1 MEKIA
6 KIFAG
11 FVSIISLLDV
21 IVFIVAFG
29 WLAYEGLWSVIG
41 WGLLS
46 GFGFAVGLSFVITIL
61 LVLLM
66 PSIFLMKKGKAFLSY
81 AFAIPFLIATAIAI
95 TFFYVF
101 VFNHFA
107 EYSSKI
113 NPIAILLWSY
123 CVSTGALGIIGSSA
137 KRDENYGFGLLVF
150 FSKLGFVLMVIAI
163 MIGSTKFTAFG
174 VSVASNMIG
183 MAVIIISAI
192 KQKSNS

>member
-1 MEKIA
+1 MEKIG

-21 IVFIVAFG
+21 IVFIIAFG

-46 GFGFAVGLSFVITIL
+46 GFGFAIGLSFVITIL
-61 LVLLM
+61 LILLM

-81 AFAIPFLIATAIAI
+81 AFAIPFVMATAIAI
-95 TFFYVF
+95 TFFYVI

-107 EYSSKI
+107 EYASKI

-123 CVSTGALGIIGSSA
+123 CVSTGALGVIGSSA
-137 KRDENYGFGLLVF
+137 KRDENYGFGLLVL
-150 FSKLGFVLMVIAI
+150 FSKLGFVLMVIA
-163 MIGSTKFTAFG
+163 MMLGAAKFTAFG
-174 VSVASNMIG
+174 LSVVFNMIG
-183 MAVIIISAI
+183 MAVIIISEI
-192 KQKSNS
+192 KRKSNG